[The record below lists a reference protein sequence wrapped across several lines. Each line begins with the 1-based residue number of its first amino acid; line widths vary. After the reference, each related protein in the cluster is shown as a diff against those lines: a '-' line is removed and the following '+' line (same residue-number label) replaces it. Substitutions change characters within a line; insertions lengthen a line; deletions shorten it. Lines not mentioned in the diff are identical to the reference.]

1 MNAIETFELT
11 KDFDGLRAVD
21 SVSLEI
27 KEGELFGLLGPNGA
41 GKTTTLKMLSTLIK
55 PSGGRANVAGFDILT
70 DRDRVRESI
79 GIVFQDIS
87 LDIELT
93 GEENLDFHARMYGMA
108 KDLRMQ
114 HMEEVLK
121 LVGLEDW
128 ANAFVK
134 TYSGGMQRRLEIA
147 RGLMHYPRVLFLDE
161 PTLGLDAQTRRIIWD
176 YIKKLSKKENM
187 TIILTTHYMDEAD
200 YLCDRVGI
208 MDSGRIVA
216 LGPPDELKDK
226 VGEDL
231 ISLEIKNP
239 SGSPEKT
246 FEGINWVNSKNL
258 HDSTLD
264 LSVKNGETRIPEIID
279 LAHKAGVEITSV
291 SLRKPT
297 LEDVFLNFTG
307 RTIREA
313 EATPKEI
320 SKRNMRLRRRLWIG
334 KKR

>member
-1 MNAIETFELT
+1 MKAIETFGLT

-21 SVSLEI
+21 NLSLEI

-55 PSGGRANVAGFDILT
+55 PSGGSANVAGFDIST
-70 DRDRVRESI
+70 NRDRVRESI

-93 GEENLDFHARMYGMA
+93 GVENLDFHARMYGMA
-108 KDLRMQ
+108 KELREQ

-121 LVGLEDW
+121 LVGLEAW
-128 ANAFVK
+128 ADSFVK

-147 RGLMHYPRVLFLDE
+147 RGLMHYPKVLFLDE

-176 YIKKLSKKENM
+176 YIKELSKKENM

-208 MDSGRIVA
+208 MDAGKIVA
-216 LGPPDELKDK
+216 LGPPGELKDK

-231 ISLEIKNP
+231 ISLVIKNP
-239 SGSPEKT
+239 SESTEKT
-246 FEGINWVNSKNL
+246 FEGINWVNSISL

-279 LAHKAGVEITSV
+279 IANKAGVEISSV

-313 EATPKEI
+313 EASPKEI
-320 SKRNMRLRRRLWIG
+320 SKQNMRLRRRLWVG